1 MDASDPVVS
10 ALHEGMRGFLSLVEG
25 IRPDLHRYC
34 ARMTGSVADGE
45 DIVQDTL
52 ARAYYALSEMETVPE
67 LRPWLFQIAH
77 NRALDHLRRY
87 ERRMSE
93 PLDGVSESVLSQASD
108 PEELLAR
115 EQATQAAIS
124 RFVELVPLQRS
135 AVILKDVLGHSLSEL
150 AQLMSISESA
160 AKAALHR
167 GRERLQA
174 LSAAAALA
182 SSGPSASPHAT
193 LGPRAVSPGIA
204 RYVALFNA
212 RDWDGVRALLAED
225 VRLDLVSRAKRN
237 GRREVASYVGNYSQ
251 LSDWHLAPGAV
262 DGREVVVVFRH
273 RTDERPSYFIELAF
287 LGEQLTTIKDF
298 RYVPYILAEASRL
311 EWESP

>member
-1 MDASDPVVS
+1 MTITDPVVS
-10 ALHEGMRGFLSLVEG
+10 ALHESMRCFLQLVSG
-25 IRPDLHRYC
+25 VRPDLHRYC

-93 PLDGVSESVLSQASD
+93 PLEDTAESALSNASD
-108 PEELLAR
+108 PEEMLAR
-115 EQATQAAIS
+115 EQATRAAIS
-124 RFVELVPLQRS
+124 RFVELVPAQRS

-174 LSAAAALA
+174 LSEGA
-182 SSGPSASPHAT
+182 SEQPLSPNV
-193 LGPRAVSPGIA
+193 VSPGIA

-225 VRLDLVSRAKRN
+225 VRLDLVSRAKRS
-237 GRREVASYVGNYSQ
+237 GPEVASYLTNYA
-251 LSDWHLAPGAV
+251 LVDDWHLAPGSV
-262 DGREVVVVFRH
+262 DGREVITVFRN
-273 RTDERPSYFIELAF
+273 RADVRPAYFIELEF
-287 LGEQLTTIKDF
+287 LDEQVIRIKDF
-298 RYVPYILAEASRL
+298 RYVPYILAEPSQVD
-311 EWESP
+311 WVHS